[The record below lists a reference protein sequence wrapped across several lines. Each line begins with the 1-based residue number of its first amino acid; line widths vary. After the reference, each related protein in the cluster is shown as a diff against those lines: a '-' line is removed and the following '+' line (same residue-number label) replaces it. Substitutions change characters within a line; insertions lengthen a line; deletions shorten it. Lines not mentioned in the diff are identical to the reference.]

1 MLALWLL
8 HVAAGAGLLRHGASC
23 GSCLALHPAVL
34 GREGTEEVC
43 VGKEERYDA
52 GCSKCTAARGECR
65 APSLLQQRL
74 RSRGCPPP
82 QPCTCNC
89 NCPEIVFPVP
99 PPLPL
104 LPTPLPGLLQT
115 GATVNLQTG
124 ALPSFLQTAARATSG
139 STATVQRRSWTQQ
152 GQPVPGMALPPPGAP
167 INMLPPPPM
176 PPLPPMPPDP
186 RVQECPVNTPCT
198 CYCHC
203 KNPPAAAAG
212 ELFAPPRPTTTPA
225 PTTPMVWNGTV
236 PTTPPPPAAAAAAPA
251 PAPAAFPDPK
261 DTPCDPLEWTGLLDK
276 SHAHRRC

>member
-8 HVAAGAGLLRHGASC
+8 HAAAGAGLLRHGASC
-23 GSCLALHPAVL
+23 SSCLALHPAVL
-34 GREGTEEVC
+34 GRAGTEEVC
-43 VGKEERYDA
+43 VGTEERYDA
-52 GCSKCTAARGECR
+52 GCSKCTAARGACL
-65 APSLLQQRL
+65 APALLQQRA

-104 LPTPLPGLLQT
+104 LPTPLPGLIQT

-124 ALPSFLQTAARATSG
+124 VLPSFLQTAAKTAAT
-139 STATVQRRSWTQQ
+139 TVQRRSWIQQ

-203 KNPPAAAAG
+203 KNPRAAAAHHD
-212 ELFAPPRPTTTPA
+212 
-225 PTTPMVWNGTV
+225 
-236 PTTPPPPAAAAAAPA
+236 AAAHDDAVAVEQHDDDAAACCRRSR
-251 PAPAAFPDPK
+251 AASPGPGGAAAQ
-261 DTPCDPLEWTGLLDK
+261 GLALRGPGVDRAAG
-276 SHAHRRC
+276 HLARQARLLRQTFRDR